1 MAIRG
6 SLREASLPDVLQLL
20 SMGNKN
26 GLLTIDRGDQ
36 VGRVYFDNGR
46 IAYAV
51 IEHRQLSSEEAVYV
65 MFTWDDGAFNFEP
78 GISPPEGVPVAAIDP
93 QSVLLE
99 GARRVDEWAV
109 VEKKIHSFD
118 LVFALERQELLRTKL
133 ELTPE
138 QQELLPLIDGHRDV
152 SALIEESG
160 LGEFV
165 VGKEL
170 YGLITAGFVVEVGRS
185 SIPTKPAEGP
195 DLDEHRNLGMAFF
208 RAAMYEEAMGE
219 FTRVLEIKED
229 DASAAFYI
237 GLISISRRDWATAA
251 SAFQRATC
259 YAAEAITPLH
269 NLSYALAKLG
279 QPDKARRVCD
289 EVLGRTER
297 RDPVVLTWSGAL
309 AIQARDAKLAN
320 AELEAARALWGGGE
334 TRPPAVWYHHSA
346 LAAALVGDLARAEAV
361 LEEGIETHPHG
372 AALHNNLAVVL
383 SRRGRYDEARGA
395 AERGLGENASLPQ
408 LHANLGDVLLHTGMH
423 AEAQAAYRRGR
434 QSALR

>member
-20 SMGNKN
+20 SMGNKL

-36 VGRVYFDNGR
+36 VGHIYFDGGR
-46 IAYAV
+46 IAHAE
-51 IEHRQLSSEEAVYV
+51 IEHRQLSAEEAVYV
-65 MFTWDDGAFNFEP
+65 MFTWDDGAFNFAP
-78 GISPPEGVPVAAIDP
+78 SVPPPDGVLVSSIDP

-133 ELTPE
+133 ELTAE
-138 QQELLPLIDGHRDV
+138 QQALLPLIDGHRDV
-152 SALIEESG
+152 SALIEQSG

-185 SIPTKPAEGP
+185 GSMPKPADSP

-208 RAAMYEEAMGE
+208 RAAMFDEALAE
-219 FTRVLEIKED
+219 FTRVLELKED

-251 SAFQRATC
+251 SAFQRAIA
-259 YAAEAITPLH
+259 YAPDTTTPLH

-289 EVLGRTER
+289 EILTRTAR
-297 RDPVVLTWSGAL
+297 REPVVLTWSGAL
-309 AIQARDAKLAN
+309 AIRARDAKLAN
-320 AELEAARALWGGGE
+320 AELEAARTLWGE
-334 TRPPAVWYHHSA
+334 ARPPAVWYHHSA
-346 LAAALVGDLARAEAV
+346 LAAALEGDLERAERILGEAV
-361 LEEGIETHPHG
+361 DAHPHG
-372 AALHNNLAVVL
+372 AALYNNLAVVL
-383 SRRGRYDEARGA
+383 SRRGRYEEAREA
-395 AERGLGENASLPQ
+395 AERGIAANASLPQ
-408 LHANLGDVLLHTGMH
+408 LHANLGDVFLHTGMH

>member
-20 SMGNKN
+20 SMGNKM

-36 VGRVYFDNGR
+36 VGRIYFDGGR
-46 IAYAV
+46 IAYAE
-51 IEHRQLSSEEAVYV
+51 IERRQLTVEEAVYL
-65 MFTWDDGAFNFEP
+65 MLTWDDGAFNFEP
-78 GISPPEGVPVAAIDP
+78 SKHPPDGVAVSSIDP

-133 ELTPE
+133 ELTAD
-138 QQELLPLIDGHRDV
+138 QQALLPLIDGHRDV
-152 SALIEESG
+152 AALIEQSG

-185 SIPTKPAEGP
+185 GAAAKPADGP
-195 DLDEHRNLGMAFF
+195 DLEEHRNLGMAFF
-208 RAAMYEEAMGE
+208 RAAMYDEAMAE
-219 FTRVLEIKED
+219 FTRVLDVKED
-229 DASAAFYI
+229 DASAAFYV
-237 GLISISRRDWATAA
+237 GLISVARRDWATAA

-259 YAAEAITPLH
+259 YAPEAITPLH

-289 EVLGRTER
+289 EILERTGRHE
-297 RDPVVLTWSGAL
+297 PVVLTWSGAL
-309 AIQARDAKLAN
+309 AIKMRDPKLAN
-320 AELEAARALWGGGE
+320 AELAAARALWGDS
-334 TRPPAVWYHHSA
+334 RPPAVWYHHSA
-346 LAAALVGDLARAEAV
+346 LAAALEGDLERAEKV
-361 LEEGIETHPHG
+361 LSDAIEAHPHG

-383 SRRGRYDEARGA
+383 GRRGRYDEARVA
-395 AERGLGENASLPQ
+395 AERGISANASLPQ

>member
-20 SMGNKN
+20 SMGNKV

-36 VGRVYFDNGR
+36 VGRIYFDAGR
-46 IAYAV
+46 IAYAE
-51 IEHRQLSSEEAVYV
+51 IEHRQLSAEEAVYL

-78 GISPPEGVPVAAIDP
+78 AIPPPDGVQVSSIDP

-118 LVFALERQELLRTKL
+118 LVFALERQELLRTRL
-133 ELTPE
+133 ELTSD
-138 QQELLPLIDGHRDV
+138 QQALLPLIDGHRDV
-152 SALIEESG
+152 AALIEQSG
-160 LGEFV
+160 LGEFI

-185 SIPTKPAEGP
+185 GTLAKPAERP

-259 YAAEAITPLH
+259 YAPDAITPLH
-269 NLSYALAKLG
+269 NLSYSLAKLG

-289 EVLGRTER
+289 EILARTER
-297 RDPVVLTWSGAL
+297 REPVVLTWSGAL

-320 AELEAARALWGGGE
+320 AELEAARVLWGE

-346 LAAALVGDLARAEAV
+346 LAAALEGDLQRAERT
-361 LEEGIETHPHG
+361 LEEAIAAHPHG
-372 AALHNNLAVVL
+372 AALYNNLAVVL
-383 SRRGRYDEARGA
+383 SRRGRYDEARVA
-395 AERGLGENASLPQ
+395 AEQGIGANASLPQ

>member
-20 SMGNKN
+20 SMGNKM

-36 VGRVYFDNGR
+36 LGRIYFDGGR
-46 IAYAV
+46 IAYAE
-51 IEHRQLSSEEAVYV
+51 IEHRHVSAEEAVYL
-65 MFTWDDGAFNFEP
+65 MFTWDDGAFNFAP
-78 GISPPEGVPVAAIDP
+78 AVPPPDGVPVSSIDP

-109 VEKKIHSFD
+109 VEKKVHSFD

-133 ELTPE
+133 ELTAD
-138 QQELLPLIDGHRDV
+138 QQALLPLIDGHRDV
-152 SALIEESG
+152 TALIEESG

-185 SIPTKPAEGP
+185 GAMPRPTDGP
-195 DLDEHRNLGMAFF
+195 DVDEHRNLGMAFF
-208 RAAMYEEAMGE
+208 RAAMYDEAITE
-219 FTRVLEIKED
+219 FTRVLELKED
-229 DASAAFYI
+229 DAPAAFYI

-251 SAFQRATC
+251 SAFQRATV
-259 YAAEAITPLH
+259 YAPDTVSPLH
-269 NLSYALAKLG
+269 NLSYSLAKLG
-279 QPDKARRVCD
+279 QVDKARRVCD
-289 EVLGRTER
+289 EILARTER
-297 RDPVVLTWSGAL
+297 REPVILTWSGAL

-320 AELEAARALWGGGE
+320 SELEAAHQLWGG
-334 TRPPAVWYHHSA
+334 TMPPAVWYHHSA
-346 LAAALVGDLARAEAV
+346 LAAALEGDLQRAERILREA
-361 LEEGIETHPHG
+361 IEAHPHG
-372 AALHNNLAVVL
+372 AALYNNLAVVL
-383 SRRGRYDEARGA
+383 SRRGRYDEARVA
-395 AERGLGENASLPQ
+395 AEQGIAASATLPQ

>member
-20 SMGNKN
+20 SMGSKV

-36 VGRVYFDNGR
+36 VGRIYFDGGR
-46 IAYAV
+46 IAYA
-51 IEHRQLSSEEAVYV
+51 EMEGRQLSAEEAVYM

-78 GISPPEGVPVAAIDP
+78 AIPPPDGVAVSSIDP

-109 VEKKIHSFD
+109 VEKKVHSFD
-118 LVFALERQELLRTKL
+118 LVFALERQELLRTRL
-133 ELTPE
+133 ELTAD
-138 QQELLPLIDGHRDV
+138 QQALLPLIDGHRDV
-152 SALIEESG
+152 SDLIQESG

-185 SIPTKPAEGP
+185 GTVAKPAETP

-208 RAAMYEEAMGE
+208 RAAMYDEAMTE
-219 FTRVLEIKED
+219 FSRVLEISEE

-237 GLISISRRDWATAA
+237 GLVSVRRRDWATAA

-259 YAAEAITPLH
+259 HAPEAITPLH
-269 NLSYALAKLG
+269 NLSYSLAKLG

-289 EVLGRTER
+289 EILVRTER
-297 RDPVVLTWSGAL
+297 REPVVLTWSGAL
-309 AIQARDAKLAN
+309 AIQARDARLAM
-320 AELEAARALWGGGE
+320 ADLDAARELWRV
-334 TRPPAVWYHHSA
+334 TRPPAVWYHHCA
-346 LAAALVGDLARAEAV
+346 LAAALAGDLDRAEAV
-361 LEEGIETHPHG
+361 LREAIGEHPLG

-383 SRRGRYDEARGA
+383 ARRGRYGEARA
-395 AERGLGENASLPQ
+395 AARDGIAANASLPQ
-408 LHANLGDVLLHTGMH
+408 LHANLGDILLHTGMH

>member
-20 SMGNKN
+20 SMGNKL

-36 VGRVYFDNGR
+36 VGHIYFDGGR
-46 IAYAV
+46 IAHAE
-51 IEHRQLSSEEAVYV
+51 IEGRHLGAEEAVYV
-65 MFTWDDGAFNFEP
+65 MFTWDDGAFNFAPSVPPPDGVEP
-78 GISPPEGVPVAAIDP
+78 ASIDP

-133 ELTPE
+133 ELTPD
-138 QQELLPLIDGHRDV
+138 QQALLPLIDGHRDV
-152 SALIEESG
+152 TALIEESG

-185 SIPTKPAEGP
+185 GALAKPTESP

-208 RAAMYEEAMGE
+208 RAAMFDEALVE
-219 FTRVLEIKED
+219 FQRVLEIKED

-237 GLISISRRDWATAA
+237 GLISISRRDWPTAA
-251 SAFQRATC
+251 SAFQRAIA
-259 YAAEAITPLH
+259 YAPETITPLH
-269 NLSYALAKLG
+269 NLSYTLSRLG

-289 EVLGRTER
+289 ETLGRTAR
-297 RDPVVLTWSGAL
+297 RDPVMLTWSGAL
-309 AIQARDAKLAN
+309 AIQARDPKLAN
-320 AELEAARALWGGGE
+320 AELQAALVLWGE
-334 TRPPAVWYHHSA
+334 AKPPAVWYHHSA
-346 LAAALVGDLARAEAV
+346 LAAALDGDLERAESLLGEA
-361 LEEGIETHPHG
+361 IDAHPHG
-372 AALHNNLAVVL
+372 AALYNNLAVVL
-383 SRRGRYDEARGA
+383 ARRGRYEEARDA
-395 AERGLGENASLPQ
+395 AERGIAANASLPQ
-408 LHANLGDVLLHTGMH
+408 LHANLGDVFLHTGLH

>member
-20 SMGNKN
+20 SMGNKV

-36 VGRVYFDNGR
+36 LGRIYFEHGR
-46 IAYAV
+46 IAYAE
-51 IEHRQLSSEEAVYV
+51 IEHRHLSAEEAVYL
-65 MFTWDDGAFNFEP
+65 MFTWDDGAFNFAP
-78 GISPPEGVPVAAIDP
+78 MVQPPEGVPVSSIDP

-133 ELTPE
+133 ELTPD
-138 QQELLPLIDGHRDV
+138 QQALLPLIDGHRDV
-152 SALIEESG
+152 AALIEESG

-185 SIPTKPAEGP
+185 GAMTKPVEGP
-195 DLDEHRNLGMAFF
+195 DIDEHRNLGMAFF
-208 RAAMYEEAMGE
+208 RAAMYDEATAE
-219 FTRVLEIKED
+219 FSRVLELKED
-229 DASAAFYI
+229 DAPAAFYI
-237 GLISISRRDWATAA
+237 GLISISRRDWATAS
-251 SAFQRATC
+251 SAFQRATV
-259 YAAEAITPLH
+259 YAPDAVSPLH

-279 QPDKARRVCD
+279 QGDKARRVC
-289 EVLGRTER
+289 EEILARTER
-297 RDPVVLTWSGAL
+297 REPVVLTWSGAL

-320 AELEAARALWGGGE
+320 SELEAARALWGE
-334 TRPPAVWYHHSA
+334 APPAVWYHHSA
-346 LAAALVGDLARAEAV
+346 LAAALEGDLQRAERV
-361 LEEGIETHPHG
+361 LKEAIEQHPHG
-372 AALHNNLAVVL
+372 AALYNNLAVVL
-383 SRRGRYDEARGA
+383 GRRGRYDEARVVAEQGIA
-395 AERGLGENASLPQ
+395 ANASLPQ
-408 LHANLGDVLLHTGMH
+408 LHANLGDILLHTGMH

>member
-20 SMGNKN
+20 SMGNKM

-36 VGRVYFDNGR
+36 VGRIYFDGGR
-46 IAYAV
+46 IAHAE
-51 IEHRQLSSEEAVYV
+51 IEHRQGTAEEAVYL

-78 GISPPEGVPVAAIDP
+78 STHPPEGVTVTSIDP

-133 ELTPE
+133 ELTAD
-138 QQELLPLIDGHRDV
+138 QQALLPLIDGHRDV
-152 SALIEESG
+152 AALIEQSG

-185 SIPTKPAEGP
+185 GAAAKPVDGP
-195 DLDEHRNLGMAFF
+195 GLDEHRNLGMAFF
-208 RAAMYEEAMGE
+208 RAAMYEEAMAE
-219 FTRVLEIKED
+219 FTRVLDAKED
-229 DASAAFYI
+229 DASAAFYV
-237 GLISISRRDWATAA
+237 GLISIARRDWATAA

-259 YAAEAITPLH
+259 YAPEAITPLH

-289 EVLGRTER
+289 EILERTGRRE
-297 RDPVVLTWSGAL
+297 PVVLTWSGAL
-309 AIQARDAKLAN
+309 AIKMRDHKLAN
-320 AELEAARALWGGGE
+320 SELAAARALWDDS
-334 TRPPAVWYHHSA
+334 RPPAVWYHHSA
-346 LAAALVGDLARAEAV
+346 LAAALEGDLERAEKV
-361 LEEGIETHPHG
+361 LSDAIEAHPHG

-383 SRRGRYDEARGA
+383 GRRGRYDEARAA
-395 AERGLGENASLPQ
+395 AERGISANASLPQ

>member
-20 SMGNKN
+20 SMGNKV

-36 VGRVYFDNGR
+36 VGRIYFDGGR
-46 IAYAV
+46 IAYAE
-51 IEHRQLSSEEAVYV
+51 IEHRHLSAEEAVYL
-65 MFTWDDGAFNFEP
+65 MFTWDDGAFNFAP
-78 GISPPEGVPVAAIDP
+78 STPPPEGVPVSSIDP

-133 ELTPE
+133 ELTAE
-138 QQELLPLIDGHRDV
+138 QQALLPFIDGHRDV
-152 SALIEESG
+152 ADLIEESG

-185 SIPTKPAEGP
+185 GTAMKAIEGP
-195 DLDEHRNLGMAFF
+195 DVHEHRNLGMAFF
-208 RAAMYEEAMGE
+208 RAAMYDEAITE
-219 FTRVLEIKED
+219 FSRVLELKED
-229 DASAAFYI
+229 DAPAAFYI

-251 SAFQRATC
+251 SAFQRATV
-259 YAAEAITPLH
+259 YAPDAISPLH
-269 NLSYALAKLG
+269 NLSYSLAKLG
-279 QPDKARRVCD
+279 QIDKARRVCD
-289 EVLGRTER
+289 EILARTER
-297 RDPVVLTWSGAL
+297 REPVVLTLSGAL
-309 AIQARDAKLAN
+309 AIQARNAKLAN
-320 AELEAARALWGGGE
+320 GELEAARTLWGE

-346 LAAALVGDLARAEAV
+346 LAAALDGDLGRSEKILREAV
-361 LEEGIETHPHG
+361 EAHPHG
-372 AALHNNLAVVL
+372 AALYNNLAVVL
-383 SRRGRYDEARGA
+383 GRGGRYDEAREVVEQGIA
-395 AERGLGENASLPQ
+395 ANASLPQ
-408 LHANLGDVLLHTGMH
+408 LHANLGDILLHTGMH